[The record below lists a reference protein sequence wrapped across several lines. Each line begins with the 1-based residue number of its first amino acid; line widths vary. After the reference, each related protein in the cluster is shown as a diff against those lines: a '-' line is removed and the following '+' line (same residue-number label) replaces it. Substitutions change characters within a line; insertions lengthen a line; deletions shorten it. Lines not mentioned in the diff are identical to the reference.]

1 MIKPE
6 DVPKEFVYEVVEKAR
21 RSKID
26 AELGKSTSNEQEIAD
41 LLNAA
46 IEAGIVS
53 PPCWAVKHD
62 NGVLFGIFGT
72 ETEAELNSSGDDIVE
87 HWMGYGR

>member
-6 DVPKEFVYEVVEKAR
+6 DVPQYLVQHIEKCFDSGYYGSHDTGAIAHFLNLCVE
-21 RSKID
+21 
-26 AELGKSTSNEQEIAD
+26 G
-41 LLNAA
+41 
-46 IEAGIVS
+46 GVVS

-72 ETEAELNSSGDDIVE
+72 ETEAKLNSSGDDIVE
-87 HWMGYGR
+87 HWKGYGH